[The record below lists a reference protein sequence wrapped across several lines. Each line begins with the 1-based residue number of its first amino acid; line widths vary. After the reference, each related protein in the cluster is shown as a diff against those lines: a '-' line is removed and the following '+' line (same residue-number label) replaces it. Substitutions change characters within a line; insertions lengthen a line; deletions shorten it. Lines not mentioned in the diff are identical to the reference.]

1 MEVQLIPL
9 DHNFFINT
17 YIYTYI
23 HIYIYILYYYY
34 FKLIKKLLERL
45 NNREIVWWR
54 NWTFCLSYWPSCRI
68 MLRSLKKN
76 LVILAN
82 NVYDYML
89 WKVLREQWKK
99 QKNLDLMS
107 AVTDYSTLKDRLKKG
122 LDLTLKQD
130 LPLNCPFQPFIE
142 CNAFY

>member
-45 NNREIVWWR
+45 NNREIVWGEIEL
-54 NWTFCLSYWPSCRI
+54 FACPI
-68 MLRSLKKN
+68 DP
-76 LVILAN
+76 LV
-82 NVYDYML
+82 
-89 WKVLREQWKK
+89 
-99 QKNLDLMS
+99 
-107 AVTDYSTLKDRLKKG
+107 G
-122 LDLTLKQD
+122 L
-130 LPLNCPFQPFIE
+130 C
-142 CNAFY
+142 